1 MTDLNTYNIPDGT
14 DTAEFIAYWQN
25 NQKFCRLQFA
35 AAVHF
40 ESFTGYEIDRNICE
54 LLTDGA
60 YGYAD
65 ACEKGD
71 SSAAWLAIEGTL
83 SYVNTELDEEG
94 YEDYREGFADCISL
108 ALEGH
113 YDEDIDF
120 ENGLVFDD
128 EEEVA

>member
-1 MTDLNTYNIPDGT
+1 MDFQTKY
-14 DTAEFIAYWQN
+14 F
-25 NQKFCRLQFA
+25 RLQFA

-40 ESFTGYEIDRNICE
+40 ESFTGYDIDSQICE

-71 SSAAWLAIEGTL
+71 YQAAWRAIEGTL

-94 YEDYREGFADCISL
+94 YEAYREGFTDCISL

-113 YDEDIDF
+113 YDENINF
-120 ENGLVFDD
+120 ENGLFPGED
-128 EEEVA
+128 EEVDD

>member
-1 MTDLNTYNIPDGT
+1 MENLNNIPDGT
-14 DTAEFIAYWQN
+14 DTAEFINYWQN
-25 NQKFCRLQFA
+25 NQKFFRCQFA

-40 ESFTGYEIDRNICE
+40 ENFTGYPIDGGCCE

-60 YGYAD
+60 YNYAA

-71 SSAAWLAIEGTL
+71 PSAAWLAIEGTL

-94 YEDYREGFADCISL
+94 YEAYREGFTDCISM

-120 ENGLVFDD
+120 ENGLIFDD
-128 EEEVA
+128 EEEFV

>member
-1 MTDLNTYNIPDGT
+1 MDFQTEY
-14 DTAEFIAYWQN
+14 F
-25 NQKFCRLQFA
+25 RLQFA

-40 ESFTGYEIDRNICE
+40 ESFTGYEIDSQICE

-60 YGYAD
+60 YRYAA
-65 ACEKGD
+65 ACKEGN

-94 YEDYREGFADCISL
+94 YEAYREGFTDCISL
-108 ALEGH
+108 ALEGF

-120 ENGLVFDD
+120 ENGLFPEE

>member
-1 MTDLNTYNIPDGT
+1 MENLNNIPDGT
-14 DTAEFIAYWQN
+14 DTAEFIAYWKN
-25 NQKFCRLQFA
+25 SQKFYRCQFA

-40 ESFTGYEIDRNICE
+40 ENFTGYDIDRGICE

-60 YGYAD
+60 YNYAD

-71 SSAAWLAIEGTL
+71 YQSAWRAIEGTL

-94 YEDYREGFADCISL
+94 YEDYREGFTDCISM

-120 ENGLVFDD
+120 ENGLIFDD
-128 EEEVA
+128 EEEEVA

>member
-1 MTDLNTYNIPDGT
+1 MDFRTKY
-14 DTAEFIAYWQN
+14 F
-25 NQKFCRLQFA
+25 RLQFA

-40 ESFTGYEIDRNICE
+40 ESFTGYDIDSQICE

-71 SSAAWLAIEGTL
+71 YSAAWLAIEGTL
-83 SYVNTELDEEG
+83 SYVNTELDEDG
-94 YEDYREGFADCISL
+94 YEDYREGFTDCISL

-120 ENGLVFDD
+120 ENGLFPGD
-128 EEEVA
+128 EDEAA

>member
-1 MTDLNTYNIPDGT
+1 MLNTDNILDIT
-14 DTAEFIAYWQN
+14 NTEEFLAYCMISE
-25 NQKFCRLQFA
+25 KFYRCQFA

-40 ESFTGYEIDRNICE
+40 ENFTGYPIDSGCCE

-60 YGYAD
+60 YNYAD

-71 SSAAWLAIEGTL
+71 YQAAWRAIEGTL

-94 YEDYREGFADCISL
+94 YEAYREGFTDCISL

-113 YDEDIDF
+113 YDENINF
-120 ENGLVFDD
+120 EEGLFPGEED
-128 EEEVA
+128 EAA